1 MDKKPNKS
9 KAKLDSDSPSRDLDD
24 SQLSRDLISALENEL
39 RDTKENLRA
48 TVEKLETANEEL
60 RTVNHEY
67 ERKIGEL
74 AQLTDDMNNL
84 LQSADAGVIFLDQSL
99 NIRRFTPEIGKAFN
113 LKPKDIGRPIQNFVQ
128 NIRDEQVFERLATV
142 LETEETFEREAR
154 DRRGNFWL
162 LQIAPYRTKVGIE
175 GVVLT
180 LSDIGSVKKKD
191 VKLQAFRNIVEST
204 AVAVVGASLDGAI
217 SSGNKAAEVLYGY
230 TAEEAIGEH
239 ITMLTP
245 EGNDAESKQ
254 ILKRVS
260 GGETIRD
267 WRTTRIR
274 KDGEILNIGL
284 TISPLFNEFHEL
296 SGFTSISHDYTS
308 QKKAEEEQRKLAA
321 IIERTTDF
329 VGTYDAEGNVFLSV
343 NPAGRKML
351 GIPLD
356 EDVTGQPIAQY
367 RSEEELE
374 LIQTVALPEAVKN
387 GEWRGICKIRNK
399 NGEETPLSFVII
411 AHKDE
416 EGKVAYVSKVGR
428 DITRQ
433 LAYEKDLKDR
443 EQFSRRTLDGLFAGA
458 AVLLP
463 DGTLIEV
470 NQTALTC
477 GDLKKEDVIGK
488 QFADTYW
495 WSYSEASQAK
505 LNDAIATARGGE
517 TVRYDTRKRVANDTF
532 ITFDFQLKP
541 LKNDDGIVTH
551 LIASGIDITDRVDLE
566 SKSRVF
572 RRAFDSSLT
581 AMVITDPA
589 QEDNPIIYANP
600 GFEKQTGYS
609 MEEAVGQN
617 CRFLQGPKTDAS
629 TVKRL
634 RSSIKRGSASHVKL
648 INYRKNGTTFWNE
661 LMITPVYDDEGN
673 LTHFVAIQFDMTG
686 HQKVEDKL
694 SRARDVAE
702 AANVAKSSFVANMS
716 HEIRTPLTTV
726 LGMTEVLLEQ
736 ESDKA
741 KQGTLQLIYQSG
753 RHLMSLVNDVLDM
766 SKIEAGK
773 LEANP
778 VEVDPVQIIQDVAA
792 SMRYR
797 AKEKGLKVQLKFKGG
812 MPEKIQTDPVRLRQ
826 ILFNLT
832 DNAIKFTENGSVTL
846 RCEFVDSTPNSKLRI
861 EVEDTGIGLKK
872 GELAKLFEQFSQV
885 DSSPTRRKGG
895 SGLGLYIS
903 RRIAEI
909 LGGSLTA
916 KSKLNEG
923 STFILMLPTGEL
935 KGQKLIDP
943 NSQLANRYSGNSVKV
958 TTKQEITGRILVVE
972 DTRGI
977 QVLLRRILEKAGA
990 SVEVAIDGRAALDLF
1005 EADDANKRP
1014 VYDLMLLDMNMP
1026 RLSGYDTA
1034 AAVREL
1040 GIEIPIIALTASALR
1055 GDRENCLNAGCD
1067 DYLTKPIDREELLT
1081 KVAQLLRRKAV

>member
-1 MDKKPNKS
+1 M
-9 KAKLDSDSPSRDLDD
+9 
-24 SQLSRDLISALENEL
+24 
-39 RDTKENLRA
+39 
-48 TVEKLETANEEL
+48 
-60 RTVNHEY
+60 
-67 ERKIGEL
+67 
-74 AQLTDDMNNL
+74 
-84 LQSADAGVIFLDQSL
+84 
-99 NIRRFTPEIGKAFN
+99 
-113 LKPKDIGRPIQNFVQ
+113 
-128 NIRDEQVFERLATV
+128 
-142 LETEETFEREAR
+142 
-154 DRRGNFWL
+154 
-162 LQIAPYRTKVGIE
+162 
-175 GVVLT
+175 
-180 LSDIGSVKKKD
+180 
-191 VKLQAFRNIVEST
+191 
-204 AVAVVGASLDGAI
+204 
-217 SSGNKAAEVLYGY
+217 
-230 TAEEAIGEH
+230 
-239 ITMLTP
+239 
-245 EGNDAESKQ
+245 
-254 ILKRVS
+254 
-260 GGETIRD
+260 
-267 WRTTRIR
+267 
-274 KDGEILNIGL
+274 
-284 TISPLFNEFHEL
+284 
-296 SGFTSISHDYTS
+296 
-308 QKKAEEEQRKLAA
+308 
-321 IIERTTDF
+321 
-329 VGTYDAEGNVFLSV
+329 
-343 NPAGRKML
+343 
-351 GIPLD
+351 
-356 EDVTGQPIAQY
+356 
-367 RSEEELE
+367 
-374 LIQTVALPEAVKN
+374 
-387 GEWRGICKIRNK
+387 
-399 NGEETPLSFVII
+399 
-411 AHKDE
+411 
-416 EGKVAYVSKVGR
+416 
-428 DITRQ
+428 
-433 LAYEKDLKDR
+433 
-443 EQFSRRTLDGLFAGA
+443 
-458 AVLLP
+458 
-463 DGTLIEV
+463 
-470 NQTALTC
+470 
-477 GDLKKEDVIGK
+477 
-488 QFADTYW
+488 
-495 WSYSEASQAK
+495 
-505 LNDAIATARGGE
+505 
-517 TVRYDTRKRVANDTF
+517 
-532 ITFDFQLKP
+532 
-541 LKNDDGIVTH
+541 
-551 LIASGIDITDRVDLE
+551 IASGIDITDRVDLE

-648 INYRKNGTTFWNE
+648 LNYRKNGTTFWNE
-661 LMITPVYDDEGN
+661 LVITPVHDDEGN
-673 LTHFVAIQFDMTG
+673 LTHFVAVQFDMTG
-686 HQKVEDKL
+686 HQKVENKL

-702 AANVAKSSFVANMS
+702 AANVAKSLFVANMS

-773 LEANP
+773 LEADP

-832 DNAIKFTENGSVTL
+832 DNALKFTENGSVTL

-935 KGQKLIDP
+935 KGQKLIAP
-943 NSQLANRYSGNSVKV
+943 NAQLENRSSGNSAKA

-1005 EADDANKRP
+1005 EADDAKRP
-1014 VYDLMLLDMNMP
+1014 VYDLILLDMNMP

-1034 AAVREL
+1034 AAVREF
-1040 GIEIPIIALTASALR
+1040 GIETPIIALTASALR

-1081 KVAQLLRRKAV
+1081 KVAQLLRSKAV

>member
-67 ERKIGEL
+67 ECKIGEL
-74 AQLTDDMNNL
+74 AELTDDMNNL
-84 LQSADAGVIFLDQSL
+84 FQSADAGVIFLDESL
-99 NIRRFTPEIGKAFN
+99 NIRRFSPKIGETFK
-113 LKPKDIGRPIQNFVQ
+113 LSPQDIGRSIQNFIH
-128 NIRDEQVFERLATV
+128 NIRDEQVFKDLTTALKTDED
-142 LETEETFEREAR
+142 FERKVR
-154 DRRGNFWL
+154 DQSGEPWL
-162 LQIAPYRTKVGIE
+162 LRIAPYRTKVGVE

-180 LSDIGSVKKKD
+180 LIDIESVKKTD
-191 VKLQAFRNIVEST
+191 VKLQMFRNIVEST
-204 AVAVVGASLDGAI
+204 AVAVVGVALDGAI
-217 SSGNKAAEVLYGY
+217 SSWNKAAEVLYGY

-239 ITMLTP
+239 ITMVTP
-245 EGNDAESKQ
+245 AGREAESKEV
-254 ILKRVS
+254 LKKVA
-260 GGETIRD
+260 GGETIQD

-274 KDGEILNIGL
+274 KDGEILNLGL
-284 TISPLFNEFHEL
+284 TIAPLFDEFHEL

-308 QKKAEEEQRKLAA
+308 QRKAEEEQRKLAA

-329 VGTYDAEGNVFLSV
+329 VGTYDAEGNAFLSV

-399 NGEETPLSFVII
+399 NGEETPLSVVIL

-416 EGKVAYVSKVGR
+416 EGKVAYISKVGR
-428 DITRQ
+428 DITQQ
-433 LAYEKDLKDR
+433 LAFENDLKDR
-443 EQFSRRTLDGLFAGA
+443 EQFLRRTLDGLFAGA
-458 AVLLP
+458 GVLLP

-470 NQTALTC
+470 NQTALVG
-477 GDLKKEDVIGK
+477 GDIKKEDVIGK
-488 QFADTYW
+488 QLVDTYW
-495 WSYSEASQAK
+495 WSFSEASQAK

-517 TVRYDTRKRVANDTF
+517 TVRFDARKRVANDTF
-532 ITFDFQLKP
+532 VTFDFQLKP
-541 LKNDDGIVTH
+541 LKNDDGVVTH

-661 LMITPVYDDEGN
+661 LVITPVHDDEGN
-673 LTHFVAIQFDMTG
+673 LTHFVAVQFDMTG
-686 HQKVEDKL
+686 HQKVENEL

-702 AANVAKSSFVANMS
+702 AANIAKSLFVANMS

-773 LEANP
+773 LEADP
-778 VEVDPVQIIQDVAA
+778 AEVDPVQIIQDVAA

-832 DNAIKFTENGSVTL
+832 DNALKFTENGSVTL

-935 KGQKLIDP
+935 KGQKLIAP
-943 NSQLANRYSGNSVKV
+943 NAQLENRSSGNSAKA

-1005 EADDANKRP
+1005 EADDAKRP
-1014 VYDLMLLDMNMP
+1014 VYDLILLDMNMP

-1034 AAVREL
+1034 AAVREF
-1040 GIEIPIIALTASALR
+1040 GIETPIIALTASALR

-1081 KVAQLLRRKAV
+1081 KVAQLLRSKAV